1 MQMTGRSG
9 YLAAW
14 QDRRRRMAVLKAIQF
29 SFFLIPMTG
38 WVTSSKYPTVYQRWG
53 RQVLLAFPAW
63 FLAYIAAGVWLN
75 RFRCPGCGKL
85 YYWILQWKGLW
96 RGRGIGVIATT
107 AASRRIRSPV
117 RVSAKLER
125 FESRLTT
132 IVLD

>member
-1 MQMTGRSG
+1 MQMTEQCG

-75 RFRCPGCGKL
+75 RFRVLVAANCTTGYSNGKGSGEAEEL
-85 YYWILQWKGLW
+85 
-96 RGRGIGVIATT
+96 A
-107 AASRRIRSPV
+107 
-117 RVSAKLER
+117 
-125 FESRLTT
+125 
-132 IVLD
+132 